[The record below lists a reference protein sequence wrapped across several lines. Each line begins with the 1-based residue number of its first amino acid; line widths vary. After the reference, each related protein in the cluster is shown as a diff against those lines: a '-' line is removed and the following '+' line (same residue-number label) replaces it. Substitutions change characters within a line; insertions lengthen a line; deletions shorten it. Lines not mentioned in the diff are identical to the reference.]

1 MKAKCMQCGGST
13 KMKKMKTGGS
23 MGIVGMPKY
32 SNDPRTDAGRTL
44 KKGGAIKKYQDGGQT
59 IPGIIKKD
67 RREIMRTPSGKAG
80 VIISTLGSAG
90 IGAKMIADKIKSKK
104 AEKKE
109 AEKVVKTLDKAKVMK
124 MGGSSFGML
133 SVKAGVDK
141 NPNPTAADRIAGAK
155 MKKAKFGASV
165 KVQHSPDPGRVRSSS
180 GTGTVPVGMRKKTGG
195 EMPKAQYGKI
205 VKTAAKYISPAMGAA
220 KSATKS
226 AKIGVKQLSDKYKK
240 AKVDSYNKKTANLKR
255 SEDWEKFEAA
265 ESDKKLQRA
274 LIGIAGGS
282 TALALYPNKKKSKK
296 K

>member
-1 MKAKCMQCGGST
+1 MAKCMQCGGAT
-13 KMKKMKTGGS
+13 KMKKMKMGGA

-44 KKGGAIKKYQDGGQT
+44 KKGGSVKKYQDGGQT

-104 AEKKE
+104 AEKKAAEEKSKKE
-109 AEKVVKTLDKAKVMK
+109 AK
-124 MGGSSFGML
+124 
-133 SVKAGVDK
+133 
-141 NPNPTAADRIAGAK
+141 
-155 MKKAKFGASV
+155 
-165 KVQHSPDPGRVRSSS
+165 
-180 GTGTVPVGMRKKTGG
+180 
-195 EMPKAQYGKI
+195 MPKAQYGKI

-240 AKVDSYNKKTANLKR
+240 VKADNYKKKTSHLR
-255 SEDWEKFEAA
+255 RIEDWENFANQ
-265 ESDKKLQRA
+265 ESAKKLARTGV
-274 LIGIAGGS
+274 IGLGGLGTAAAIADKYKS
-282 TALALYPNKKKSKK
+282 KTPPKKK
-296 K
+296 